1 MEFQGQQIGV
11 VLCCCFDPAAD
22 DVCEISCVCCI
33 VIVLFVYINTTFS
46 DGCLGLDND
55 EGRSEV

>member
-1 MEFQGQQIGV
+1 MEFRGQQTGV
-11 VLCCCFDPAAD
+11 ALCSFGPAAVYGQSGYCSCFDMSATA
-22 DVCEISCVCCI
+22 S
-33 VIVLFVYINTTFS
+33 VITTFS